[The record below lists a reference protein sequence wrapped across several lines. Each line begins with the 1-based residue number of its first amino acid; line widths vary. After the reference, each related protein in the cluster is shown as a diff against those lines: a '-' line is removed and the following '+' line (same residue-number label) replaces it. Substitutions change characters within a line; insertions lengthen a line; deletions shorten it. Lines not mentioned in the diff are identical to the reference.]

1 MLENLM
7 TGRGEILQWRNPRKI
22 CNYFFFSENESW
34 FTIKKIEPT
43 DQRMRHKDLKLLNK
57 YLITYTPC
65 IAYLI

>member
-7 TGRGEILQWRNPRKI
+7 TGRGEINLQWRNPRKI
-22 CNYFFFSENESW
+22 CNYFFFRKW
-34 FTIKKIEPT
+34 KLVYKKKIEPT